1 MAPPQRTAALAGG
14 TAVAGLLSAALV
26 RRSRKHTRATH
37 SWQVVTI
44 FLPSSPQTLPQPLAQ
59 LGDRVETRWETAPGD
74 KGLELRVRSASRTL
88 AADDVRDALR
98 RSKQLLEAGEILQA
112 DSPGTTKK
120 TLLNLPLRAATR
132 RAGRLG
138 HL

>member
-1 MAPPQRTAALAGG
+1 MSPQQRTAALAGG
-14 TAVAGLLSAALV
+14 TVVGGLLAGALA
-26 RRSRKHTRATH
+26 RRTSKHRKATDN
-37 SWQVVTI
+37 WQVVTV
-44 FLPSSPQTLPQPLAQ
+44 FLPGPPRDLPQPLAE
-59 LGDRVETRWETAPGD
+59 LGARVETRWKTAPGD
-74 KGLELRVRSASRTL
+74 KGVELRVRSTSRSL
-88 AADDVRDALR
+88 AASDLRDALR